1 MPKDDPKPC
10 KLLDLKLLNGR
21 YYFTWGKGDDW
32 WEKLAKVKHLFNEI
46 GERNFEV
53 ETSLWDVPATER
65 SENILMGIFL
75 NGKQVIEG
83 LKSQATFFSLV
94 DGE

>member
-32 WEKLAKVKHLFNEI
+32 WDKLAKVKELFDEP
-46 GERNFEV
+46 GERNFVV

-65 SENILMGIFL
+65 SENLLKGIFP
-75 NGKQVIEG
+75 NGKHVIEG
-83 LKSQATFFSLV
+83 LKSQDTFFSLV
-94 DGE
+94 DGG